1 MSMLSFGVSSVLFVF
16 SIVLS
21 YIFALMRFSKC
32 SLSIFLKIMMFPKDS
47 FKVSSC
53 CDFLRYM
60 CSFISLEEV

>member
-32 SLSIFLKIMMFPKDS
+32 SLSIL
-47 FKVSSC
+47 
-53 CDFLRYM
+53 
-60 CSFISLEEV
+60 